1 MKKSVP
7 QIRFQGFNEEWE
19 EEKLN
24 NIAEIVSG
32 GTPSTD
38 IDEYWNGDINW
49 YSPAE
54 LGQQIFLKESN
65 RKITKLGLQK
75 SSAKLLPAFKTV
87 LFTSRAGIGNM
98 GILATPAATN
108 QGFQSLVL
116 KDDIIPYFIFSM
128 GFIIKKKAEE
138 VAGGSTFLE
147 ISGKKLGL
155 LNIAIA
161 SSQEQTKI
169 GSFFEKIDTLLS
181 QKQAKLV
188 KLQNLKK
195 ALLEKMFPNEG
206 ENIPQIRFKGVNKEW
221 EKKQFENIFIF
232 LQNNTLSRA
241 SLSNKGLA
249 KNIHYGDILV
259 KFREVVNVAQE
270 KFPMIA
276 DSQFINK
283 YKLSF
288 LQSGDVIISDTAEDE
303 TVGKCIEL
311 QGINSEIVLSGL
323 HTVPCR
329 PVIEFA
335 HYYLGYYINAN
346 SYHNQLLPL
355 MQGIKVTSIS
365 KGALKNT
372 IIKYPTELSEQT
384 KIGSFFEKLDNL
396 IQLQQKEIEKLQNIK
411 KALLEKMFV

>member
-1 MKKSVP
+1 MP

-181 QKQAKLV
+181 QKQTKLA

-195 ALLEKMFPNEG
+195 AMLEKMFPNEG
-206 ENIPQIRFKGVNKEW
+206 ENFSQIRFKGFEEKWKEITL
-221 EKKQFENIFIF
+221 EKVCINFKYGLNAPATKFDNIKKYLRITDIDDNTRQFMKDDLTSPDTKLLSIDNYLLKKGDIVFARTGASVGKTYKYNTADGLVYYAGFLIKGTVRSEYDTNFVFYNTLTKRYEKFIFITS
-232 LQNNTLSRA
+232 QRS
-241 SLSNKGLA
+241 GQP
-249 KNIHYGDILV
+249 G
-259 KFREVVNVAQE
+259 VNAQE
-270 KFPMIA
+270 YA
-276 DSQFINK
+276 T
-283 YKLSF
+283 YSF
-288 LQSGDVIISDTAEDE
+288 FVPSLQ
-303 TVGKCIEL
+303 
-311 QGINSEIVLSGL
+311 
-323 HTVPCR
+323 
-329 PVIEFA
+329 
-335 HYYLGYYINAN
+335 
-346 SYHNQLLPL
+346 
-355 MQGIKVTSIS
+355 
-365 KGALKNT
+365 
-372 IIKYPTELSEQT
+372 EQT